1 MSLPARR
8 LPACPVLCFVLC
20 VACLVLPSTPSAPAQ
35 PASFEL
41 VYTPPAE
48 CDLQQ
53 PDLRS
58 PQVVWPALFDSAQTH
73 IDIEQFY
80 LTDGPALR
88 PVIASLR
95 RATVR
100 GVRLRVLVDATLQEN
115 SQPLIDE
122 LRSFPNTQ
130 VRIIPFRRLLGGVVH
145 NKMLLVDGRR
155 AYVGSQNFDWRS
167 LTHIHELG
175 LRIDD
180 PRLSGQLQALFDMDW
195 AMQATLEQGQPVPAK
210 SRERPQS
217 TPAQPTPDPDA
228 YLVASPPG
236 YLPTGIGESEGELVR
251 IIERAQR
258 RLQIQLLL
266 YAPLDQ
272 PERSFYSPID
282 TALRAAA
289 ARGVK
294 IDLLVSDWNTR
305 APKID
310 WLKSLALVPGVQIKI
325 VTLPEARSGFIPYA
339 RVIHAKYMVVDEA
352 LLWLGTSNWQGGYF
366 DRSRNVEIVLK
377 NPALAG
383 RAAAIHTQ
391 LWQSRYA
398 QPVDVTRRYIPP
410 RVF

>member
-1 MSLPARR
+1 MPLPARR

-20 VACLVLPSTPSAPAQ
+20 VAYLVLPSTQSAQGQPSP
-35 PASFEL
+35 FEL
-41 VYTPPAE
+41 VYTTPAE

-53 PDLRS
+53 PGLRS
-58 PQVVWPALFDSAQTH
+58 PQAVWTALFDSAQAQ

-95 RATVR
+95 RATLR
-100 GVRLRVLVDATLQEN
+100 GVRLRVLVDATLQAN

-145 NKMLLVDGRR
+145 NKMLVIDGRR

-167 LTHIHELG
+167 LSHIHELG

-180 PRLSGQLQALFDMDW
+180 PHLSGQLQALFDMDW

-210 SRERPQS
+210 SREPSHS
-217 TPAQPTPDPDA
+217 TPAQDA

-236 YLPTGIGESEGELVR
+236 YLPTGIGESEDALVR

-258 RLQIQLLL
+258 HLQIQLLL

-272 PERSFYSPID
+272 PERSFYPPID
-282 TALRAAA
+282 TALRTAA

-325 VTLPEARSGFIPYA
+325 VTLPPASRGFIPYA

-366 DRSRNVEIVLK
+366 DRSRNVEIVLQ
-377 NPALAG
+377 NTALAG
-383 RAAAIHTQ
+383 RAATIHTQ

-398 QPVDVTRRYIPP
+398 QPIDVNRRYIPP